1 MSEIK
6 LTIGDTS
13 VLDVSVYKD
22 DNLLD
27 LANYLVLFTV
37 KKPFFG
43 VIGANNPDDTKA
55 VITKNSEESG
65 GIEKYGTGNVRITIG
80 SNDSKDLVD
89 GSYEY
94 DLQISLPG
102 EQDTVIT
109 VDSGNIIFSKEITRR
124 TVPLWANAIT
134 ELQ

>member
-1 MSEIK
+1 MSEVN

-13 VLDVSVYKD
+13 VLDVSIYKD
-22 DNLLD
+22 DNLID
-27 LANYLVLFTV
+27 LTNYLVLFTV

-43 VIGANNPDDTKA
+43 IIGSNNPDDTQA
-55 VITKNSEESG
+55 VITKNSQESG

-80 SNDSKDLVD
+80 SNDTKDLPD

-134 ELQ
+134 EQQ

>member
-1 MSEIK
+1 MSEVN

-13 VLDVSVYKD
+13 VLGVSIYKD
-22 DNLLD
+22 DNLID
-27 LANYLVLFTV
+27 LTNYLVLFTV

-43 VIGANNPDDTKA
+43 IIGSNNPDDTQA
-55 VITKNSEESG
+55 VITKNSQESG

-80 SNDSKDLVD
+80 SNDTKDLPD

-124 TVPLWANAIT
+124 TVPL
-134 ELQ
+134 

>member
-1 MSEIK
+1 MSEVN

-13 VLDVSVYKD
+13 VLDVSIYKD
-22 DNLLD
+22 DNLID
-27 LANYLVLFTV
+27 LTNYLVLFTV

-43 VIGANNPDDTKA
+43 IIGSNNPDDTKA
-55 VITKNSEESG
+55 VITKNSQESG

-80 SNDSKDLVD
+80 SNDTKDLPD

-134 ELQ
+134 EQQ

>member
-22 DNLLD
+22 SNVLD

-37 KKPFFG
+37 KKPFYG
-43 VIGANNPDDTKA
+43 AIGRNNPDDTKA
-55 VITKNSEESG
+55 VIAKNSQESG

-80 SNDSKDLVD
+80 SDDTKDLVD
-89 GSYEY
+89 GTYEY

-124 TVPLWANAIT
+124 TVPL
-134 ELQ
+134 

>member
-22 DNLLD
+22 SNVLD

-37 KKPFFG
+37 KKPFYG
-43 VIGANNPDDTKA
+43 AIGRNNPDDTKA
-55 VITKNSEESG
+55 VITKNSQESG

-80 SNDSKDLVD
+80 SDDTKDLVD
-89 GSYEY
+89 GTYEY

-124 TVPLWANAIT
+124 TVPL
-134 ELQ
+134 

>member
-1 MSEIK
+1 MSEVN

-13 VLDVSVYKD
+13 VLDVSIYKD
-22 DNLLD
+22 DNLID
-27 LANYLVLFTV
+27 LTNYLVLFTV

-43 VIGANNPDDTKA
+43 IIGSNNPDDTKA
-55 VITKNSEESG
+55 VITKNSQESG

-80 SNDSKDLVD
+80 SNDTKDLPD

-124 TVPLWANAIT
+124 TVPL
-134 ELQ
+134 

>member
-1 MSEIK
+1 MSEVK
-6 LTIGDTS
+6 LTVGDTS
-13 VLDVSVYKD
+13 VLDVSIYKD
-22 DNLLD
+22 DNLID
-27 LANYLVLFTV
+27 LTNYLVLFTV
-37 KKPFFG
+37 KKPFFESVG
-43 VIGANNPDDTKA
+43 LNNPDDTKA
-55 VITKNSEESG
+55 VIVKNSQESG

-80 SNDSKDLVD
+80 SNDSKGLPD

-124 TVPLWANAIT
+124 TVPL
-134 ELQ
+134 

>member
-1 MSEIK
+1 MSDIK

-13 VLDVSVYKD
+13 VLDISVYKD

-27 LANYLVLFTV
+27 LTSYLVLFTV

-43 VIGANNPDDTKA
+43 IIGGSNPDDTTA
-55 VITKNSEESG
+55 VIAKNSEVSG
-65 GIEKYGTGNVRITIG
+65 GITKYGTGGVRVTID
-80 SNDSKDLVD
+80 SNDTKGLAD

-109 VDSGNIIFSKEITRR
+109 VDSGNIEFSKEITRR
-124 TVPLWANAIT
+124 TVPL
-134 ELQ
+134 